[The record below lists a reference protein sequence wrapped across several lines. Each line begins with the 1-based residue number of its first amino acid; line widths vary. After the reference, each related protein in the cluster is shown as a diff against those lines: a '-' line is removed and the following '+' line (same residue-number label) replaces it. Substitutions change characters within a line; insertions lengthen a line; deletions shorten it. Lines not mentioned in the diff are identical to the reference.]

1 MYWPYYFN
9 EELHISFWQK
19 FTFSLWKSGTP
30 PLSGYNQRE
39 VKSGWQHSRMIV
51 LHLWRRETDLFFDD
65 IFICSLRFQPPDPLL
80 LLLDLFFVRFL
91 LFCQPADDKN
101 RKGGGSYSQAVTP
114 VLFHQT
120 KNLNPRPPRHGEA
133 TMKKTAG
140 CDGHL
145 SQTRP
150 SILILPNESPTEG
163 TWWDHLPQ
171 DGKIHTSITSSQHIT
186 PPHCCCF
193 TQHWHPRGHQL
204 WITCGNAIYS
214 IEGMKHTI
222 ISLKNYLKCH
232 YKYCC
237 SAEIK

>member
-1 MYWPYYFN
+1 MTYSSAPSVFSR
-9 EELHISFWQK
+9 LILSSCCSTSFLYVSSSFANLQ
-19 FTFSLWKSGTP
+19 
-30 PLSGYNQRE
+30 N
-39 VKSGWQHSRMIV
+39 
-51 LHLWRRETDLFFDD
+51 
-65 IFICSLRFQPPDPLL
+65 
-80 LLLDLFFVRFL
+80 
-91 LFCQPADDKN
+91 DKN
-101 RKGGGSYSQAVTP
+101 RKGGGSYLQAVTP

-133 TMKKTAG
+133 TIKKTAG

-204 WITCGNAIYS
+204 WITCENAIYP
-214 IEGMKHTI
+214 IIGMKHTI
-222 ISLKNYLKCH
+222 ISLKESSKVPLPILLLSWNRIMILTI
-232 YKYCC
+232 KYYHNEAAFYWQQTCTVTVNWGG
-237 SAEIK
+237 IPRTHWDPFPVFKIRFLPF